1 MSGSYNYSNKTLFG
15 MKTDTERYSLASWNI
30 FVIVCSVIGDTTI
43 LISSIKYKTFHH
55 FKILAAF
62 IENIALCDLLNS
74 LGNLV
79 PCTISLISDHQ
90 PSDHAHIYPRFA
102 LTYYVSTTSCL
113 FVAAMTVTK
122 LLLLKYPLRTGSWS
136 KRQTYRVCVG
146 IWVISLYVPILHLA
160 VDKTDITFDY
170 RTYIYSYRY
179 SSSIWKYL
187 LPFLALL
194 TLLVPN
200 LTIIIS
206 TVLLLREARRV
217 VGRREENLRWQ
228 GIITV
233 LLTAAVYTLSFLPFT
248 LYCLIEPSIPKDP
261 DKPGTFYIYYFRI
274 SGALVCVNVL
284 ANFFVYS
291 LTVASFRT
299 FLKKRIWRVVMSEV
313 SSKTISSTDNTFYL
327 RSGHHVRT
335 GVHLEVQN
343 E

>member
-1 MSGSYNYSNKTLFG
+1 MSVFYDYSNKTLFG
-15 MKTDTERYSLASWNI
+15 METELERISLATWNI
-30 FVIVCSVIGDTTI
+30 VVILCSVIGDTTI

-74 LGNLV
+74 LGNLL
-79 PCTISLISDHQ
+79 PCTISLIADHQ
-90 PSDHAHIYPRFA
+90 PSDNSHIYPRFA
-102 LTYYVSTTSCL
+102 LTYYVSTTGCL

-136 KRQTYRVCVG
+136 KRQTYRVCLG
-146 IWVISLYVPILHLA
+146 IWIISLYVPILHIA

-194 TLLVPN
+194 TLLAPN
-200 LTIIIS
+200 LTIIVS

-217 VGRREENLRWQ
+217 VERSEESLRWQ
-228 GIITV
+228 GIMTV
-233 LLTAAVYTLSFLPFT
+233 VLTATVYTLSFLPFT
-248 LYCLIEPSIPKDP
+248 LYCIVEPFVPKDP
-261 DKPGTFYIYYFRI
+261 DKPGPFYIYYFRV

-291 LTVASFRT
+291 LTVARFRA
-299 FLKKRIWRVVMSEV
+299 FLKKRIFRVGKSEV
-313 SSKTISSTDNTFYL
+313 SSKAMSATDETFNFK
-327 RSGHHVRT
+327 SGQT
-335 GVHLEVQN
+335 FVQN
-343 E
+343 KRNSLI